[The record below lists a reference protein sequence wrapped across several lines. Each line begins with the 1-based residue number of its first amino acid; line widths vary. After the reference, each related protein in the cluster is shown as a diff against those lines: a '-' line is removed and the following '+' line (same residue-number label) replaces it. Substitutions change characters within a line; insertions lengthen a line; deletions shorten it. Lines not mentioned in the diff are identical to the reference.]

1 MRFEDL
7 TAVTVKG
14 PVLLNVTPCGMFT
27 DVSEELDS
35 TSPGYVMIHDG
46 ATGSLGTSVL
56 I

>member
-7 TAVTVKG
+7 TSVTIKG
-14 PVLLNVTPCGMFT
+14 PVLLNVTPCSMFT

-46 ATGSLGTSVL
+46 ATGSLGTSVR

>member
-1 MRFEDL
+1 
-7 TAVTVKG
+7 
-14 PVLLNVTPCGMFT
+14 MFT

-46 ATGSLGTSVL
+46 ATGSLGTSVP